1 MKVIKL
7 MVCTFSLLLTGVVY
21 ASHTRYGVAANRVD
35 SYEQVVRNV
44 FNGMSQAEQKVVSQ
58 LHEWAQKGDVP
69 AFYEFIE
76 QTRTLQYK
84 NLKDCPGGTVLT
96 AGAAGGVCIHPEVLL
111 KADGFKNN
119 LLHNAK
125 NKETLQTVSI
135 LFAEFFPQ
143 GWVEFNNL
151 KDEKNVAGET
161 PLIAH
166 ISRGDLNSFLPLY
179 EGSSLQKAAAKIN
192 EISANPNPL
201 VQGTLEIYKQD
212 FLQRGGE
219 NAGKETLVSLVERTQ
234 DGYLKRDILSFCQKE
249 MSFLF

>member
-7 MVCTFSLLLTGVVY
+7 MVCIFSLLLTGVAN
-21 ASHTRYGVAANRVD
+21 ASHTRYGVAANSAD
-35 SYEQVVRNV
+35 PYKQVVRNV

-58 LHEWAQKGDVP
+58 LHEWAQKGEVP

-76 QTRTLQYK
+76 QTRTWQYR
-84 NLKDCPGGTVLT
+84 NVKDCPSQTVLT
-96 AGAAGGVCIHPEVLL
+96 AGGVCIHPEVLL

-125 NKETLQTVSI
+125 NKETLQVISI

-143 GWVEFNNL
+143 GWLEFNNL
-151 KDEKNVAGET
+151 KNEKNVAGET

-166 ISRGDLNSFLPLY
+166 VSRGDLDSFHPLY

-212 FLQRGGE
+212 FLRRGGE

-234 DGYLKRDILSFCQKE
+234 DGYLKRDILSFCKKE